1 MHLRRIFYREMSL
14 YLGGSRGGTET
25 LATGPFRIVEPRY
38 GPNLVV
44 AAFSNW
50 ACMRRS
56 SSSIRHMPLTKLP
69 KSKAP
74 WPVGS
79 HSFLV
84 KFFFLEIWFTKRQGG
99 FFLITY
105 QISISLDESKLDFF
119 QISLT
124 MAPSSFSLFPTVS
137 STFGFSLSSCCSP
150 FVAGI
155 PSSPVIKSTDRP
167 LQPAAR
173 LFLDTSGGLNIFPF
187 SLASCI
193 LFL

>member
-79 HSFLV
+79 HSFLI
-84 KFFFLEIWFTKRQGG
+84 KFFIIRNLVHKETRV
-99 FFLITY
+99 FFDNLP
-105 QISISLDESKLDFF
+105 DF
-119 QISLT
+119 
-124 MAPSSFSLFPTVS
+124 
-137 STFGFSLSSCCSP
+137 
-150 FVAGI
+150 
-155 PSSPVIKSTDRP
+155 
-167 LQPAAR
+167 
-173 LFLDTSGGLNIFPF
+173 N
-187 SLASCI
+187 
-193 LFL
+193 